1 MNNLTIINE
10 DEFNYPT
17 TDCECGLNVDK
28 GDVKGQIRCKYC
40 DIDGENYDGGLT
52 SDEEE
57 PNECDK
63 CEVKGYTLFEL
74 DIIDKYCKREFDR
87 LFSFV
92 LNELITTICPI
103 VSYADSDGVRVPVY
117 GYLY

>member
-17 TDCECGLNVDK
+17 TDEF
-28 GDVKGQIRCKYC
+28 
-40 DIDGENYDGGLT
+40 NYPT
-52 SDEEE
+52 TDEEE